1 MRFDSS
7 SFYLSSSSLMPAHL
21 PQITVPEFKSKL
33 KEIQKGETDVT
44 TWTFGG

>member
-1 MRFDSS
+1 
-7 SFYLSSSSLMPAHL
+7 MPAHL
-21 PQITVPEFKSKL
+21 PQITVPEFKNKL